1 MSQFQPWGLLLGR
14 VFLAYIFIL
23 TAIDKMGGFAG
34 NLKYMASKA
43 VPMAEPLLAASIAL
57 ELVGGLMLVVGWK
70 TRWAA
75 WALFAFVLIAT
86 VIFHNFWAVPQEQ
99 VMLQTILFR
108 KNLAIMGGLLYVA
121 LLGAGRLS
129 LDKS

>member
-1 MSQFQPWGLLLGR
+1 
-14 VFLAYIFIL
+14 
-23 TAIDKMGGFAG
+23 MGGFAG
-34 NLKYMASKA
+34 NLKYMASKS

-57 ELVGGLMLVVGWK
+57 ELVAGLMLVIGWK

-99 VMLQTILFR
+99 AMLQTILFQ

-121 LLGAGRLS
+121 LMGPGRLS
-129 LDKS
+129 VDKS